1 MLRHIVPLAII
12 LLGVFKCVAV
22 SIFLLALRL
31 DWFDLWKGL
40 V

>member
-12 LLGVFKCVAV
+12 LLGVFNCVAV
-22 SIFLLALRL
+22 SIFLLALWL
-31 DWFDLWKGL
+31 GWFDLWKGF